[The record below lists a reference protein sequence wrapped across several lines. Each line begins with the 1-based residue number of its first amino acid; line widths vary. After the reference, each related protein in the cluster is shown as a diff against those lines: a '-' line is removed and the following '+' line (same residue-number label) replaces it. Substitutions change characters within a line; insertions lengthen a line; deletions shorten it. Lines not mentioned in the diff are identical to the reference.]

1 MMNKVL
7 IVESDMDRAIS
18 IGIFLGRR
26 SFHPVFAFSVR
37 EAWAEI
43 YSQKPVLICIS
54 RRLRGGTGDELLEEI
69 RKQGYAMPVV
79 MLPETKGGDELF
91 FFLIFVLSFWLG
103 DMPLSFF

>member
-37 EAWAEI
+37 EAWGRNLFTETCF
-43 YSQKPVLICIS
+43 YLYKPVAS
-54 RRLRGGTGDELLEEI
+54 GRNWR
-69 RKQGYAMPVV
+69 
-79 MLPETKGGDELF
+79 
-91 FFLIFVLSFWLG
+91 
-103 DMPLSFF
+103 

>member
-1 MMNKVL
+1 
-7 IVESDMDRAIS
+7 MDRAIS

-54 RRLRGGTGDELLEEI
+54 RRLRGGTGDEL
-69 RKQGYAMPVV
+69 
-79 MLPETKGGDELF
+79 F

-103 DMPLSFF
+103 DMPLSFI